1 MEVVR
6 LAILVLLALGG
17 VAWAKGWPT
26 PAAGESASGD
36 PEILFTFDDGP
47 SPTTT
52 PKILDTLAK
61 YKIHAVFFM
70 VGEMVDGGNK
80 KVPALVQRI
89 LREGHVIANHTEHHK
104 DLCRVKADETAAAD
118 IDDGRAAIE
127 KVSGL
132 SLAWFRT
139 PYGARCKRVEEL
151 LAERGLTHF
160 HWDLDPQEWKHNDP
174 QKAFDYVTGSLARTH
189 NRNVLLMHDIKTAT
203 VKALP
208 EILEWIVAENKRR
221 AESTQRPIR
230 PIRIVQAPMY
240 AAEQLPKGFAAW
252 AVDAKARLTGFRGAI
267 ASVLP

>member
-1 MEVVR
+1 MVR

-17 VAWAKGWPT
+17 TAGAKGWPT

-61 YKIHAVFFM
+61 YKVHAVFFM
-70 VGEMVDGGNK
+70 VGEMVEGNK
-80 KVPALVQRI
+80 RAAALVQRI
-89 LREGHVIANHTEHHK
+89 LREGHVIANHTMEHK
-104 DLCRVKADETAAAD
+104 DLCRVKSEETAAAD
-118 IDDGRAAIE
+118 LDHGREAIE

-132 SLAWFRT
+132 HLAWFRT
-139 PYGARCKRVEEL
+139 PYGARCKRVEDL

-160 HWDLDPQEWKHNDP
+160 HWDLDPQEWKHDDATLALN
-174 QKAFDYVTGSLARTH
+174 YVTGSLARTSS
-189 NRNVLLMHDIKTAT
+189 RNVLLMHDIKTAT

-208 EILEWIVAENKRR
+208 EILEWIVAENARR
-221 AESTQRPIR
+221 AESKKR

-240 AAEQLPKGFAAW
+240 AAEQLPKGLAAW
-252 AVDAKARLTGFRGAI
+252 ALDAKARVSSLRGAI

>member
-1 MEVVR
+1 MVR
-6 LAILVLLALGG
+6 LAILCLLAIGG
-17 VAWAKGWPT
+17 TAAAKGWPT

-61 YKIHAVFFM
+61 YKIRAVFFM
-70 VGEMVDGGNK
+70 VGEMVDGGNR
-80 KVPALVQRI
+80 KVPAIVQRI
-89 LREGHVIANHTEHHK
+89 LREGHVIANHTMRHK
-104 DLCRVKADETAAAD
+104 DLCRVKSEAAAAAD
-118 IDDGRAAIE
+118 IDEGREAIE

-132 SLAWFRT
+132 HLAWFRT
-139 PYGARCKRVEEL
+139 PYGARCKRVDEL
-151 LAERGLTHF
+151 LAARGLTHF

-174 QKAFDYVTGSLARTH
+174 KQAFDYVTGSLARSSD
-189 NRNVLLMHDIKTAT
+189 RNVLLMHDIKTAT

-208 EILEWIVAENKRR
+208 EILDWIAAENVRR
-221 AESTQRPIR
+221 AEAKKR

-252 AVDAKARLTGFRGAI
+252 AADVRARVTGLRGAVLG
-267 ASVLP
+267 VLP

>member
-1 MEVVR
+1 MMR
-6 LAILVLLALGG
+6 FAIVVLLAMAGT
-17 VAWAKGWPT
+17 AAAKGWPT

-52 PKILDTLAK
+52 PKILDILAK

-80 KVPALVQRI
+80 RVPAIVQRI
-89 LREGHVIANHTEHHK
+89 LREGHVIANHTMHHK
-104 DLCRVKADETAAAD
+104 DLCRVKQTETAAAD

-127 KVSGL
+127 KMSGL
-132 SLAWFRT
+132 HLAWFRT

-151 LAERGLTHF
+151 LAERGLVHF

-174 QKAFDYVTGSLARTH
+174 QKAFDYVTGSLARSSD
-189 NRNVLLMHDIKTAT
+189 RNVLLMHDIKTAT

-208 EILEWIVAENKRR
+208 EILDWIAAENVRR
-221 AESTQRPIR
+221 AESKKR

-240 AAEQLPKGFAAW
+240 AAETLPKGFAAW
-252 AVDAKARLTGFRGAI
+252 ALDAKARVTGLRGAVL
-267 ASVLP
+267 AVLP

>member
-1 MEVVR
+1 MARFAV
-6 LAILVLLALGG
+6 LLLLALAGSA
-17 VAWAKGWPT
+17 VAKGWPT

-70 VGEMVDGGNK
+70 VGEMVEDNK
-80 KVPALVQRI
+80 RASALVQRI
-89 LREGHVIANHTEHHK
+89 LREGHVIANHTMKHK
-104 DLCRVKADETAAAD
+104 DLCRVKSEDTAAAD
-118 IDDGRAAIE
+118 IDLGREAIE
-127 KVSGL
+127 KVSGQK
-132 SLAWFRT
+132 LAWFRT

-151 LAERGLTHF
+151 LAARGLTHF
-160 HWDLDPQEWKHNDP
+160 HWDLDPQEWKHDDP
-174 QKAFDYVTGSLARTH
+174 VKAFDYVTGSLARTSD
-189 NRNVLLMHDIKTAT
+189 RNVLLMHDIKTAT

-208 EILEWIVAENKRR
+208 EILTWITEENRRR
-221 AESTQRPIR
+221 AESKKR

-240 AAEQLPKGFAAW
+240 AAEQLPKGFGAW
-252 AVDAKARLTGFRGAI
+252 VQDAKARVTGLRGAI

>member
-1 MEVVR
+1 MVR
-6 LAILVLLALGG
+6 LVILVLLAIGST
-17 VAWAKGWPT
+17 ATAKGWPT

-70 VGEMVDGGNK
+70 VGEMVDSGNK

-89 LREGHVIANHTEHHK
+89 LREGHVIASHTMHHK
-104 DLCRVKADETAAAD
+104 DLCRVKLDDTAAAAD
-118 IDDGRAAIE
+118 IDDGREAIE

-132 SLAWFRT
+132 HLGWFRT
-139 PYGARCKRVEEL
+139 PYGNRCKRVEEL
-151 LAERGLTHF
+151 LAARGLAHF

-174 QKAFDYVTGSLARTH
+174 KKAFDYVTGSLARTSD
-189 NRNVLLMHDIKTAT
+189 RNVLLMHDIKTAT

-208 EILEWIVAENKRR
+208 EILEWIAAENVRR
-221 AESTQRPIR
+221 AESKKR

-252 AVDAKARLTGFRGAI
+252 ALDAKARVTSLRGAI
-267 ASVLP
+267 VSALP